1 MTVPVARVG
10 DIAEQ
15 VRGVTYQKEEVR
27 QAPSR
32 SHVALL
38 TAGNITESGIDYDD
52 VVYVPDTRV
61 NSKQALRKGD
71 VLIAASSGS
80 LKVVGKAGRI
90 KSEVNATFGAF
101 CKVLR
106 PTDAVDPVYFSHFFR
121 TPEYRSRISHLAAG
135 ANINNLRNDDLND
148 LELPL
153 PRLPEQRRIAAILD
167 QADELR
173 TKGRRTLTLLDEL
186 ADSNFARLFT
196 GRNDVPTRSVHEL
209 LASTSGAMRTG
220 PFGSQLLSSEL
231 VASGIPVL
239 GIDNVV
245 SNEFLPG
252 KPRFID
258 SAKYQQL
265 KKYTVRPGDVLIT
278 IMGTVGR
285 CAVVPPNVGV
295 AINTKHL
302 CCITLDQEKCLPE
315 YLRYYFLKHPDA
327 RNYLKS
333 VSKGAIMDGL
343 NMGLIRALPVRLPS
357 ISEQQAFVD
366 FLGRCNDIRS
376 DIREESVQL
385 DELFAS
391 LQHRAF
397 RGEL

>member
-1 MTVPVARVG
+1 MTFEHAPLGELVTFETRQVKPEDIVDGTAYVGLEHIGRGGSIDETVTVQAMDLKSAKFAFDDRHVLFGKLRPNLGKIARPS
-10 DIAEQ
+10 I
-15 VRGVTYQKEEVR
+15 RGVCSTDIYPVLPGARLDRGYLAQF
-27 QAPSR
+27 
-32 SHVALL
+32 LL
-38 TAGNITESGIDYDD
+38 TPQSIEKAAGQTSGANL
-52 VVYVPDTRV
+52 P
-61 NSKQALRKGD
+61 
-71 VLIAASSGS
+71 
-80 LKVVGKAGRI
+80 
-90 KSEVNATFGAF
+90 
-101 CKVLR
+101 
-106 PTDAVDPVYFSHFFR
+106 
-121 TPEYRSRISHLAAG
+121 RISSSALKG
-135 ANINNLRNDDLND
+135 FDI
-148 LELPL
+148 PL
-153 PRLPEQRRIAAILD
+153 PSLPEQRRIAAILD

-173 TKGRRTLTLLDEL
+173 TKRRRALTLLEEF

-196 GRNDVPTRSVHEL
+196 GRKDDPTRSVEEL
-209 LASTSGAMRTG
+209 LASTSGAIRTG
-220 PFGSQLLSSEL
+220 PFGSQLLTSEL

-285 CAVVPPNVGV
+285 CAVVPLNIGV

-315 YLRYYFLKHPDA
+315 YLRYYFLKHPEA

-333 VSKGAIMDGL
+333 VSKGAVMDGL
-343 NMGLIRALPVRLPS
+343 SMGLIRALPVRLPP
-357 ISEQQAFVD
+357 ISEQQSFVY
-366 FLGRCNDIRS
+366 FLRKCNDIRS
-376 DIREESVQL
+376 AIQEEIVQL